1 MRAAVTGASGFIGNN
16 LARRLLAEGHD
27 VHLIL
32 RPGYITW
39 RLAGLADQVSILEVD
54 IQDAKNLC
62 SGIKNIRP
70 DCLFHF
76 AAYGAYSW
84 QTDFRQMVETNLI
97 GTANLVEV
105 CHAADVG
112 AFINIG
118 SSSEYGL
125 KESAPAETEHLE
137 PNSHYAITKAAATM
151 HCHSHQP
158 STINHQPFHM
168 VTLRP
173 YSIYG
178 PYEEP
183 DRLIPTLLVHGL
195 EDKLPPLVDP
205 DIARDF
211 VHVDDMVNACLLAA
225 NHHVECS
232 RRGASGLPDQIYNVG
247 TGVQASIRQIVKL
260 VRDLLDISAEP
271 EWGSM
276 ENRQWD
282 TQCWVADSRKIQ
294 SLLGWKAEVSL
305 KDGLLKTL
313 EWLRGNPAMMEHYMM
328 EHYRSR

>member
-16 LARRLLAEGHD
+16 LARRLLREGHE

-32 RPGYITW
+32 RPGYNTW
-39 RLAGLADQVSILEVD
+39 RLNDLAEQVSILEVD
-54 IQDAKNLC
+54 IQDVENLND
-62 SGIKNIRP
+62 GIKNIRP

-84 QTDFRQMVETNLI
+84 QTDFPQMVETNLI
-97 GTANLVEV
+97 GTANLIQA
-105 CHAADVG
+105 CQAAEVG

-125 KESAPAETEHLE
+125 KKSAPAETGHLE

-151 HCHSHQP
+151 HCHTQD
-158 STINHQPFHM
+158 FGMHM

-183 DRLIPTLLVHGL
+183 NRLIPTLLIHGL
-195 EDKLPPLVDP
+195 ENKLPPLVNP
-205 DIARDF
+205 DVARDF
-211 VHVDDMVNACLLAA
+211 VYVDDMVSACLLAA
-225 NHHVECS
+225 S
-232 RRGASGLPDQIYNVG
+232 PDTESNEIYNVG
-247 TGVQASIRQIVKL
+247 TGVQTSIRQIVEL
-260 VRDLLDISAEP
+260 SIELMAISAAP

-282 TQCWVADSRKIQ
+282 TQCWVADSQKIQ
-294 SLLGWKAEVSL
+294 SILGWKPKVSL
-305 KDGLLKTL
+305 KDGLLKML
-313 EWLRGNPAMMEHYMM
+313 EWFGKNHAMKKYYGKTIEL
-328 EHYRSR
+328 

>member
-16 LARRLLAEGHD
+16 LARRLLEEGHE

-32 RPGYITW
+32 RPGYNTW
-39 RLAGLADQVSILEVD
+39 RLNDLAEQVSILEVD
-54 IQDAKNLC
+54 IQDAANL
-62 SGIKNIRP
+62 SDGIKKIRP

-84 QTDFRQMVETNLI
+84 QTYFRQMVETNLI
-97 GTANLVEV
+97 GTANLIQACRTAE
-105 CHAADVG
+105 AG

-151 HCHSHQP
+151 HCHTQD
-158 STINHQPFHM
+158 FGMHM

-178 PYEEP
+178 PYEDP
-183 DRLIPTLLVHGL
+183 NRLIPTLLIHGL
-195 EDKLPPLVDP
+195 DNKLPPLVNP
-205 DIARDF
+205 GVARDF
-211 VHVDDMVNACLLAA
+211 VYVDDMVNACLLAA
-225 NHHVECS
+225 N
-232 RRGASGLPDQIYNVG
+232 PDTESNQIYNVG
-247 TGVQASIRQIVKL
+247 TGVQTSIRQIVEL
-260 VRDLLDISAEP
+260 TIELMNISAKP

-294 SLLGWKAEVSL
+294 STLGWKPKVSL
-305 KDGLLKTL
+305 KEGLLKTV
-313 EWLRGNPAMMEHYMM
+313 EWLRGNPTMMES
-328 EHYRSR
+328 YRQAIG

>member
-16 LARRLLAEGHD
+16 LTRRLLAEGHE

-32 RPGYITW
+32 RPGYSTW

-54 IQDAKNLC
+54 IQDAEDLC

-97 GTANLVEV
+97 GTANLFEA

-151 HCHSHQP
+151 HCHAQD
-158 STINHQPFHM
+158 FGMHM

-211 VHVDDMVNACLLAA
+211 VHVDDMINTCLLAA

-232 RRGASGLPDQIYNVG
+232 DQIYNVG
-247 TGVQASIRQIVKL
+247 TGVQTSIRQIVKL

-271 EWGSM
+271 EWGTM

-294 SLLGWKAEVSL
+294 SLLGWKPEVSL

-313 EWLRGNPAMMEHYMM
+313 EWLRGNPAMMEHY
-328 EHYRSR
+328 RSR